1 MFSDSEEEFSAPEE
15 ITFEKSRE
23 LAQKLPR
30 ANLKLKPTKKRT
42 EVSEK
47 IEDFIPLVPVEEP
60 VKPRTNIQETLSATT
75 LSMAELESLR
85 KLKALMT
92 PSTSIPRRNCALQY
106 KTTKIVKAKK

>member
-42 EVSEK
+42 DVSEK
-47 IEDFIPLVPVEEP
+47 IEDFIPLVPVEA
-60 VKPRTNIQETLSATT
+60 VKPKSNIQETLSATT
-75 LSMAELESLR
+75 LTMAELESLR

-92 PSTSIPRRNCALQY
+92 PSTSIFRRNCALQY